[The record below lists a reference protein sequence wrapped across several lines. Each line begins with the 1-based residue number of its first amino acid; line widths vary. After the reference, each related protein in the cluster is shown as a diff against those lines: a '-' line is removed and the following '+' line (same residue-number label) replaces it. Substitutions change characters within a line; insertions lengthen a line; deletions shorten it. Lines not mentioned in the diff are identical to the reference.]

1 MAIVIDVETCPI
13 KISEIPKENYEY
25 LVKKS
30 ENKRSGK
37 IVDKNGYGGG
47 AIGKPELNKII
58 CCCTK
63 INDKEIVSHI
73 GEEKDIIKEVFG
85 LLVNQDLIIG
95 FNSNS
100 FDLPLLKLR
109 GIVNGLH
116 TCSIRF
122 GIKNWSE
129 RLIDVRY
136 QLAGQYDVG
145 DLSYW
150 CRVFGIEPPEWDEDM
165 DKSDLSKYPI
175 EKVVENCITDV
186 QCTYMLYQKLNN
198 SLDKNN

>member
-1 MAIVIDVETCPI
+1 MAIYLDIETKPI
-13 KISEIPKENYEY
+13 AIQDLPKENKIY
-25 LVKKS
+25 LEEKS
-30 ENKRSGK
+30 KNKRSGK
-37 IVDKNGYGGG
+37 IIDGENYGNG
-47 AIGKPELNKII
+47 AIGRFDLNSIL
-58 CCCTK
+58 CCCVK
-63 INDKEIVSHI
+63 IDDKETVSHI

-116 TCSIRF
+116 TCSIPF
-122 GIKNWSE
+122 GIKSWSE

-145 DLSYW
+145 DLNYW
-150 CRVFGIEPPEWDEDM
+150 CRVFGIEPPDWDEHM

-175 EKVVENCITDV
+175 EKVVENCISDV
-186 QCTYMLYQKLNN
+186 QCTYELYQKLNN
-198 SLDKNN
+198 SMKENK

>member
-1 MAIVIDVETCPI
+1 MAIYLDIETKPI
-13 KISEIPKENYEY
+13 AIQDLPKENKIY
-25 LVKKS
+25 LEEKS
-30 ENKRSGK
+30 KNKRSGK
-37 IVDKNGYGGG
+37 IIDGENYGNG
-47 AIGKPELNKII
+47 AIGRFDLNEIL

-63 INDKEIVSHI
+63 IDDKEIVSHI

-85 LLVNQDLIIG
+85 LLVNQDFIIG

-116 TCSIRF
+116 TCSIPF

-136 QLAGQYDVG
+136 QLAGQYDIG
-145 DLSYW
+145 DLAYW
-150 CRVFGIEPPEWDEDM
+150 CRVFDIEPPEWDEDM

-175 EKVVENCITDV
+175 EKVVENCISDV
-186 QCTYMLYQKLNN
+186 QCTYELYQKLNN
-198 SLDKNN
+198 QMKGE